1 MPSSDDP
8 RLLKR
13 ASTPADA
20 LKRMRAVPDDNDD
33 PATDVAKLIAN
44 ATAQHAEMTAGED
57 EFLRDLEQHR
67 KAR

>member
-1 MPSSDDP
+1 
-8 RLLKR
+8 
-13 ASTPADA
+13 
-20 LKRMRAVPDDNDD
+20 MRAVPDDNDD